1 MCVNKS
7 FFFFFFFDNKTLL
20 KIPYLLPYFENT
32 YSHPLV
38 IRTCLLSGD
47 SLNVVRHPLLAK
59 FVITKEG
66 VGARRQREKYEVV
79 ITVSKSLQ
87 S

>member
-7 FFFFFFFDNKTLL
+7 FFLFYLFIYFFFFDNKTLL

-38 IRTCLLSGD
+38 IRTYLLSGD
-47 SLNVVRHPLLAK
+47 SLNVVRHP
-59 FVITKEG
+59 F
-66 VGARRQREKYEVV
+66 
-79 ITVSKSLQ
+79 LQ
-87 S
+87 SSLSQRKV